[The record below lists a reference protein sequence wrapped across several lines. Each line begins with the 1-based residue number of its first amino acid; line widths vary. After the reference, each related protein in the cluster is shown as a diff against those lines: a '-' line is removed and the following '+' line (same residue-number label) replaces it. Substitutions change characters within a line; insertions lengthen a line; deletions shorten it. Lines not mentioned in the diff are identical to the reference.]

1 MPSLRQVVEALGSGS
16 GSSEQDSKNE
26 DDILRLR
33 HLRESAWQWEGVD
46 GQSMDGIELLK
57 LHAMKLTEQMTG
69 NADGEASA
77 HGHLEEATQAH
88 PGGGGGQKMATK
100 AELQAVQQQI
110 SEIERF
116 VRHTHHMMFMLAQ
129 NSNVDVPDMP
139 DAEGAAGGGV
149 RRSGDAAAHAAPA
162 ARKAGKAALPARQSS
177 PAQSRLQQRQQEQ
190 QGLPS
195 PIMRKAMAAG
205 VVPSKSER

>member
-116 VRHTHHMMFMLAQ
+116 VRHTHHMMIMLAQ

-139 DAEGAAGGGV
+139 DAEGAALLPG
-149 RRSGDAAAHAAPA
+149 RSGDAAAHAPPA